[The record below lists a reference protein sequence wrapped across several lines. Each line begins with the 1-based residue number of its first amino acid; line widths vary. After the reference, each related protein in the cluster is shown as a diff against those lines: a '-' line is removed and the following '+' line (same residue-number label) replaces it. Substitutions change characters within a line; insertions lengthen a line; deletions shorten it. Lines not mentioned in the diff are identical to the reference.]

1 MESWK
6 EQLGNSLRESDLNI
20 KEISDKTK
28 IPSKFINA
36 IKNGEFKELPA
47 EIFAKS
53 QIERLFKFL
62 NIDPSE
68 ALKEYD
74 EFISPPK
81 SQIEDE
87 NSEEENKS
95 LYLKLI
101 DGLKNQTT
109 KKSYLIYGAIFF
121 IFLLILT
128 ITSSKSDK
136 HDDEDELLSNLN
148 IEKISEDN
156 NFEANDLVSNFS
168 VDSDEITDD
177 KSKDV
182 IEENDNFED
191 TNYLGEEAL
200 RKIEI
205 VINGESWVVVFDK
218 NERLIYELM
227 QTGSYEFTG
236 VSPLRF
242 KIGYAPAT
250 SLYVDGNKISFSRAI
265 KGATNYAHFWVNEV
279 NKVESIRD

>member
-87 NSEEENKS
+87 NSEEEKKS

-265 KGATNYAHFWVNEV
+265 KGATNYAHFRVNEV